1 MKKVY
6 WIEGD
11 GIGPEIWKVARPV
24 LDAAMAHMSESLEWT
39 ELLAGEKALAATG
52 ELLPQA
58 TLKALENA
66 EVAIKGPLGTPV
78 GGGFRSLNVTLRQ
91 HFDLYACIR
100 PVRWIEGTC
109 SPVLHPERVNMV
121 IFREN
126 TEDVYAG
133 IEYAAGSPEALKL
146 GDFLF
151 S

>member
-78 GGGFRSLNVTLRQ
+78 GGGFRSLRRHDPRVFPFPR
-91 HFDLYACIR
+91 
-100 PVRWIEGTC
+100 EGRLPQDWY
-109 SPVLHPERVNMV
+109 SL
-121 IFREN
+121 
-126 TEDVYAG
+126 
-133 IEYAAGSPEALKL
+133 
-146 GDFLF
+146 
-151 S
+151 